1 MRYKHI
7 LSALFLILF
16 LGACGAP
23 TPTPTPTAVSTATR
37 GLVATFTPQPPTATP
52 SPTAL
57 PTATSEDTATP
68 TPEQPTATPSPTA
81 MVIQVEPTFTPRPG
95 DDRISVRALAIGQ
108 PGNYVNVTF
117 GYWVQYPPTWYT
129 GFGNRPLLVSFSNL
143 DPGTHNRQSMRTEG
157 CLIEI
162 NALANI
168 YGFTF
173 QDLAAQMPRSFV
185 NAEHFDLD
193 GEPAVRA
200 RHSIEES
207 PFESEWIFVQHDDRL
222 FSITLG
228 YARDAGEICRPVWEN
243 LLTIWQWFEP
253 DFVIYRNPK
262 HGYAISHPRRW
273 YRFNPR
279 ERGISISSQDPTDLT
294 DRVEF
299 LQEGAMLVE
308 TDVFDNPDHLPLKEW
323 LAAQD
328 WEIDLTNDIPLDG
341 LVGVRVLQEG
351 PTLEIQEMSGY
362 FQGPLGGIYEVT
374 CRYPADR
381 EWEFRPIAN
390 AIIYSFSF

>member
-7 LSALFLILF
+7 PSTLLLILF

-37 GLVATFTPQPPTATP
+37 GLVATFTPQRPAATPSPTVPPTATP
-52 SPTAL
+52 
-57 PTATSEDTATP
+57 EDTATP

-95 DDRISVRALAIGQ
+95 SERISVRDLAIGQ
-108 PGNYVNVTF
+108 PGNYINVTF

-143 DPGTHNRQSMRTEG
+143 DPGIHNRQSMRAEG
-157 CLIEI
+157 CLIEV
-162 NALANI
+162 NALPNV

-173 QDLAAQMPRSFV
+173 QDLAAQMPQSFAS
-185 NAEHFDLD
+185 AEHFDLD

-200 RHSIEES
+200 RTSSEES
-207 PFESEWIFVQHDDRL
+207 PFESEWVFVQHDDRL
-222 FSITLG
+222 FSISLD
-228 YARDAGEICRPVWEN
+228 YARGAGEICRPAWEN
-243 LLTIWQWFEP
+243 LLSTWQWFEP
-253 DFVIYRNPK
+253 DFVVYRNPK
-262 HGYAISHPRRW
+262 YGYAISHPRRW
-273 YRFNPR
+273 YRFNSQ
-279 ERGISISSQDPTDLT
+279 ERGVSISSRDPTDMT
-294 DRVEF
+294 DPVDF
-299 LQEGAMLVE
+299 LKGAMLVE

-328 WEIDLTNDIPLDG
+328 WEVDLTNDIPLDG
-341 LVGVRVLQEG
+341 LIGVRVLREG
-351 PTLEIQEMSGY
+351 PSPEIQEMSGY

-381 EWEFRPIAN
+381 QWEFRPIAN

>member
-7 LSALFLILF
+7 LSAFLLMLFLA
-16 LGACGAP
+16 ACSAP
-23 TPTPTPTAVSTATR
+23 TPTPTPTAVPTATR
-37 GLVATFTPQPPTATP
+37 GLVATFTPQ
-52 SPTAL
+52 
-57 PTATSEDTATP
+57 
-68 TPEQPTATPSPTA
+68 QPTATPSPMA

-95 DDRISVRALAIGQ
+95 DERISVRDLAIGQ

-117 GYWVQYPPTWYT
+117 GYWLQYPPTWYT

-143 DPGTHNRQSMRTEG
+143 DPGTHNRDSMRIEG
-157 CLIEI
+157 CLIEV

-173 QDLAAQMPRSFV
+173 QDLAAQMPRSFG

-200 RHSIEES
+200 RSSGEERL
-207 PFESEWIFVQHDDRL
+207 FESEWVFVQHDDRL
-222 FSITLG
+222 FSIALD
-228 YARDAGEICRPVWEN
+228 YARGAGEICLPAWED
-243 LLTIWQWFEP
+243 LLATWQWFEP
-253 DFVIYRNPK
+253 DFVVYRNPK
-262 HGYAISHPRRW
+262 YGYAISHPRRW

-279 ERGISISSQDPTDLT
+279 ERGISLGGQDPTGLT
-294 DRVEF
+294 DMVAF
-299 LQEGAMLVE
+299 LKGAMVVE

-341 LVGVRVLQEG
+341 LIGVRVLREG
-351 PTLEIQEMSGY
+351 PSPEIQEMSGY
-362 FQGPLGGIYEVT
+362 FQGPLGGIYAVI

-390 AIIYSFSF
+390 AIIYGFSF